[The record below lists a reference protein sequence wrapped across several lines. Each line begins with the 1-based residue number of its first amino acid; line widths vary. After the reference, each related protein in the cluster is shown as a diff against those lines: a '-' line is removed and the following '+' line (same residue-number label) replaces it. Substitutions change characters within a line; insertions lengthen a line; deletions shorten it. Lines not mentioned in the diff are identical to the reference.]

1 MEKRSNNDEHDQPPQ
16 DEATKNKVD
25 KHLRDEKDT
34 ISEEDL
40 KNINTDI
47 TPGTPDTKEPATPPP
62 TADKNKTDDDDKP
75 KKEMP
80 STWDIIDE

>member
-1 MEKRSNNDEHDQPPQ
+1 MENKSHSDGHDRSPQ
-16 DEATKNKVD
+16 DETTKNKID

-34 ISEEDL
+34 ISEEDI

-47 TPGTPDTKEPATPPP
+47 TPEEPTTSIP
-62 TADKNKTDDDDKP
+62 ADKNKTDDDDDDEP

-80 STWDIIDE
+80 SAWDIVDE